1 MRGCTQGV
9 VAKAVVFWEDPSD
22 WGWGGGGG
30 ENGNRM
36 HSRRLEGWLG
46 ARTVISGRGCWLSP
60 GRQGE
65 RWVDLKGI
73 QKAE

>member
-46 ARTVISGRGCWLSP
+46 ARTVISGRG
-60 GRQGE
+60 
-65 RWVDLKGI
+65 
-73 QKAE
+73 